1 MDVVAILTDSVGPKQ
16 YIKKMRSRD
25 LELNSNWGTIC
36 TPVEMIAA
44 DGKIHDENRIAFL
57 DQYLHYYR
65 KASDEDIPVA
75 GYFVWSLMDNF
86 EWAFGYTERFGI
98 VYVDYTSQERTIK
111 ESGKW
116 YKKVIGSNGEIIK

>member
-1 MDVVAILTDSVGPKQ
+1 M
-16 YIKKMRSRD
+16 
-25 LELNSNWGTIC
+25 E
-36 TPVEMIAA
+36 AA
-44 DGKIHDENRIAFL
+44 ERKAAEGKIHDENRIAFL

>member
-1 MDVVAILTDSVGPKQ
+1 M
-16 YIKKMRSRD
+16 
-25 LELNSNWGTIC
+25 
-36 TPVEMIAA
+36 
-44 DGKIHDENRIAFL
+44 

-86 EWAFGYTERFGI
+86 EWEFGYTERFVI

>member
-1 MDVVAILTDSVGPKQ
+1 
-16 YIKKMRSRD
+16 
-25 LELNSNWGTIC
+25 
-36 TPVEMIAA
+36 
-44 DGKIHDENRIAFL
+44 
-57 DQYLHYYR
+57 
-65 KASDEDIPVA
+65 
-75 GYFVWSLMDNF
+75 MDNF